1 MKRSLILLISILLL
15 LLPVETYAKDS
26 FVHNDASED
35 SIHSS
40 RKDSFCFLDEKDE
53 DVSADSHQEPMT
65 DGVPLL
71 EFCNSEELDLWFAS
85 ASEEL
90 PVSLECWVFGE
101 APYAM
106 ETTDPELIGEI
117 MDALQTVTIGG
128 LSEIYPPEVDDAP
141 GYELFF
147 EMEDGSKKEFIFVN
161 DSFSIKNSYYDVVS
175 YGDFDDVIEKWSD
188 SWFS

>member
-1 MKRSLILLISILLL
+1 M
-15 LLPVETYAKDS
+15 T
-26 FVHNDASED
+26 
-35 SIHSS
+35 
-40 RKDSFCFLDEKDE
+40 
-53 DVSADSHQEPMT
+53 SAGNPD
-65 DGVPLL
+65 
-71 EFCNSEELDLWFAS
+71 